1 MADVIYLLFC
11 WIANTK
17 NFWNESMTIIGVI
30 FFYHLSF
37 SGKKIDSWV
46 GIDSL
51 TGEKQLVLGVDVVDR
66 KCPKPS
72 RNTVYFGR
80 TLYNI
85 ILYEA
90 STGNKWNISF
100 SEYATSTSSSA
111 VENYGKACYY
121 LPAVLYYALVNLC

>member
-1 MADVIYLLFC
+1 MDIDEINVILFKVFSFLLNYL
-11 WIANTK
+11 
-17 NFWNESMTIIGVI
+17 NFFS
-30 FFYHLSF
+30 HLT
-37 SGKKIDSWV
+37 GKKTDSWV
-46 GIDSL
+46 GVDSI
-51 TGEKQLVLGVDVVDR
+51 TGEKQLVLGMDIVDR

-100 SEYATSTSSSA
+100 SEYATSGSSST
-111 VENYGKACYY
+111 VQDYGNESNKSLNLEKENF
-121 LPAVLYYALVNLC
+121 LYIVILFLSYC

>member
-1 MADVIYLLFC
+1 M
-11 WIANTK
+11 
-17 NFWNESMTIIGVI
+17 
-30 FFYHLSF
+30 
-37 SGKKIDSWV
+37 DS
-46 GIDSL
+46 I
-51 TGEKQLVLGVDVVDR
+51 TGEKQLVLGMDIVDR

-100 SEYATSTSSSA
+100 SEYATSGSSST
-111 VENYGKACYY
+111 VQDYGNESNKSLNLEKENF
-121 LPAVLYYALVNLC
+121 LYIVILFLSYCWVPV